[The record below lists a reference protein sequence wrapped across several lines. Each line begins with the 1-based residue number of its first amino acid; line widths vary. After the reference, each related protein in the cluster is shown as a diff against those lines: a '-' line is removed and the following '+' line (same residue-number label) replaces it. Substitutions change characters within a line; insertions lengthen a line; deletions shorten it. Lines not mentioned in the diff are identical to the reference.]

1 MLVPVARMG
10 RRHLPMHN
18 WLGQPER
25 QGQMWRKV
33 LARTHRHTHIIYYY
47 YRCAGLEQRLA
58 GNARGEQRDGDVG
71 DDEPR
76 EEERPHGEPAAQV
89 AAQPVHAGGGAAL
102 RVPLPLA
109 RGEVVGEHLGA
120 SVRAR
125 NEHGMSRPAEWRA
138 TQLQIVP
145 GSRGGPLTSMG
156 ALEARC
162 TMPPSTGSGT
172 SACGSAFKA
181 AMPLAIPSSC
191 ALEMTAR
198 RAAGMARSP
207 ARPGIVN
214 MKTAVTQVTPSFC
227 TVHGAWVPVRGAA
240 V

>member
-125 NEHGMSRPAEWRA
+125 DEQTCRVAGQAAADCPRFEGRA
-138 TQLQIVP
+138 AHVD
-145 GSRGGPLTSMG
+145 GRVGG
-156 ALEARC
+156 ALHHA
-162 TMPPSTGSGT
+162 
-172 SACGSAFKA
+172 
-181 AMPLAIPSSC
+181 
-191 ALEMTAR
+191 
-198 RAAGMARSP
+198 
-207 ARPGIVN
+207 
-214 MKTAVTQVTPSFC
+214 
-227 TVHGAWVPVRGAA
+227 TVDRVGHLRLRVGL
-240 V
+240 